1 MAERVADF
9 SYSSDDKILFKVALD
24 LICAY
29 ETFQVSR
36 QETKNAQQTIK
47 QILDLVSGLRESE
60 SDRDSFFF
68 ELLHSALAVVDEAD
82 YGSVALLDR
91 DQWHFVAAVGHDWVG
106 LQQLTIPAD
115 AFGSF
120 STVVVIEDV
129 LNREDILSPTMRS
142 AIRAHSKLI
151 SRSMIVGLDVG
162 PDYRVNLS
170 LDIRRGSRKKFTDGS
185 RLAIDRFVKLA
196 SSFLRLRLQREF
208 VERSYRNFTDK
219 LAILA
224 EAHDRGTALHNVRV
238 SLLAGFLAEKMGLG
252 RSEIEGIRKGAMVHD
267 IGKLF
272 LAPELLNKKG
282 PLTDEEKDQLKGHT
296 LLAEKL
302 LDDPYFALDQKIA
315 VYHHERFD
323 GMGYPR
329 GLRGDQIPWRLKSSA
344 RPMCT
349 MP

>member
-1 MAERVADF
+1 M
-9 SYSSDDKILFKVALD
+9 
-24 LICAY
+24 
-29 ETFQVSR
+29 
-36 QETKNAQQTIK
+36 
-47 QILDLVSGLRESE
+47 
-60 SDRDSFFF
+60 
-68 ELLHSALAVVDEAD
+68 
-82 YGSVALLDR
+82 
-91 DQWHFVAAVGHDWVG
+91 HFVAAVGHDWVG
-106 LQQLTIPAD
+106 LQKLSIPAD

-129 LNREDILSPTMRS
+129 LNREDILSPTVRS

-170 LDIRRGSRKKFTDGS
+170 LDIRRGSRKKFSDGS

-238 SLLAGFLAEKMGLG
+238 SLLAGFLAEKMGLA

-282 PLTDEEKDQLKGHT
+282 PLTDEEKDKLRAHT

-329 GLRGDQIPWRLKSSA
+329 GLRGDQIPLEAQIVSAADVYDALRDARSYKVALDPLEALRRMRDGDSRLAAGGFNPEILRILEENWEEVEHLWSRATPVMEAPDTQAVFAFEDAMKEGK
-344 RPMCT
+344 MI
-349 MP
+349 